1 MNNEV
6 VLPADAVKKEE
17 PKAAVPKATMAS
29 KPKPAAKKARKAV
42 KKAQQKT
49 KKPAAKK
56 LVQRRA
62 FPYQQVLK
70 MWKAGKTLEKI
81 ARAVGRFQKD
91 ADDPLRAFI
100 ATMPLETMA
109 IDCRDNYRAGSTS
122 IGASAAQFSIGDLQY
137 RADPLQRVR
146 AGEGFISQK
155 RFEEVP
161 SGVRTTAG

>member
-70 MWKAGKTLEKI
+70 NVESG
-81 ARAVGRFQKD
+81 Q
-91 ADDPLRAFI
+91 
-100 ATMPLETMA
+100 
-109 IDCRDNYRAGSTS
+109 N
-122 IGASAAQFSIGDLQY
+122 
-137 RADPLQRVR
+137 
-146 AGEGFISQK
+146 AGEDHYLATEIAADHCAAPARRRNSGIRRLRGQQ
-155 RFEEVP
+155 ELP
-161 SGVRTTAG
+161 SRTKHPLFPD